1 MTQIDFAVRAMLL
14 ADSAVKAIVGA
25 RVYLDALPASPVLP
39 AVRVSK
45 PSEVPH
51 PIAPGRFTARVQCS
65 CYSDP
70 PRAANG
76 VRSPAEVEKL
86 ATAVAAVVHTA
97 RLESDP
103 TAWVSPSGT
112 SYSVTDHR
120 VANAPRFTEPVSGYY
135 HQPVDV
141 LVEFME

>member
-14 ADSAVKAIVGA
+14 ADSAVKAIVGT
-25 RVYLDALPASPVLP
+25 RVYFDALPDNPTLP

-51 PIAPGRFTARVQCS
+51 AIAPGRFTARVQCS

-70 PRAANG
+70 PRANG
-76 VRSPAEVEKL
+76 LRSPAEVERL
-86 ATAVAAVVHTA
+86 AKAVAAVVHTA
-97 RLESDP
+97 RLEAEP
-103 TAWVSPSGT
+103 TAWVSPSGA

-135 HQPVDV
+135 HKPVDV
-141 LVEFME
+141 LVEFKE

>member
-14 ADSAVKAIVGA
+14 ADSAVKAIVGD
-25 RVYLDALPASPVLP
+25 RVHLDALPTTPVLP

-51 PIAPGRFTARVQCS
+51 AIAPGRFTARVQCS

-70 PRAANG
+70 PRANG
-76 VRSPAEVEKL
+76 LRSPAEVERL
-86 ATAVAAVVHTA
+86 AKAVAAVVHTA
-97 RLESDP
+97 RLEAEP
-103 TAWVSPSGT
+103 TAWVSPSGA

-135 HQPVDV
+135 HKPVDV
-141 LVEFME
+141 LVEFKE